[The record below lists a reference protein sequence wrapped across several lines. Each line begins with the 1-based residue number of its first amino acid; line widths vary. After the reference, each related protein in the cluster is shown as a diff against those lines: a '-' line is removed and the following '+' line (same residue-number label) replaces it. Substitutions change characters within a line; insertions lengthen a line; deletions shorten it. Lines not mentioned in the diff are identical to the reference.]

1 LEAGAVRADAPGSSR
16 SQSIRTLP
24 GYGRTIAVP
33 EPASAPMLS
42 AEDGSS
48 QRSVV
53 RPAGSER
60 HRRDR
65 ELFLR
70 LKEQDDRHARE
81 ELVERFMGLARQV
94 AVRYRRQSEPLEDV
108 MQVAA
113 LGLLKAIDR
122 FDPDRG
128 IAFSSFAVPTM
139 LGEVKRHFRDKSWT
153 VRPPRDLQELTL
165 RVEQATSELASS
177 LGRSPSVPELAEH
190 LSVSDEDVLEA
201 LEAGRARSATSLSAP
216 RGDEEDGATLGD
228 LLGDHEDGFDR
239 AEDRATLAILFNE
252 LTPRERTILTLR
264 FRQDM
269 TQAEIGEIVGVSQM
283 QVSRIIRAAI
293 DRLRMAAQRRA

>member
-1 LEAGAVRADAPGSSR
+1 MTMLAADIDDANAASGRASDR
-16 SQSIRTLP
+16 
-24 GYGRTIAVP
+24 
-33 EPASAPMLS
+33 AS
-42 AEDGSS
+42 GT
-48 QRSVV
+48 
-53 RPAGSER
+53 ER

-70 LKEQDDRHARE
+70 LKERGDQHARE

-165 RVEQATSELASS
+165 RVEQATSQLSSS
-177 LGRSPSVPELAEH
+177 LGRAPSVAELSEH
-190 LSVSDEDVLEA
+190 LGQSDEDVLEA
-201 LEAGRARSATSLSAP
+201 LEAGRARTATSLSAP
-216 RGDEEDGATLGD
+216 RGDEEDGGTLGD
-228 LLGDHEDGFDR
+228 LLGDEEDGFER
-239 AEDRATLAILFNE
+239 AEERATLAVLFAE
-252 LTPRERTILTLR
+252 LTPRERTVLTLR
-264 FRQDM
+264 FKQDM

-283 QVSRIIRAAI
+283 QVSRIIRSSLE
-293 DRLRMAAQRRA
+293 RLRMAAQRRT

>member
-1 LEAGAVRADAPGSSR
+1 MTLVAETELTEYDAPR
-16 SQSIRTLP
+16 
-24 GYGRTIAVP
+24 
-33 EPASAPMLS
+33 AS
-42 AEDGSS
+42 G
-48 QRSVV
+48 
-53 RPAGSER
+53 GER

-65 ELFLR
+65 ELFVR
-70 LKEQDDRHARE
+70 LKEHGDQHARE

-94 AVRYRRQSEPLEDV
+94 ALRYRRQSEPLEDV
-108 MQVAA
+108 MQVAS

-122 FDPDRG
+122 FDPERG

-165 RVEQATSELASS
+165 RVEQATAQLSS
-177 LGRSPSVPELAEH
+177 QLGRSPSVAELSEH
-190 LSVSDEDVLEA
+190 LGVGDEEILEA

-216 RGDEEDGATLGD
+216 RGDAEDGSTLADVIGDEEDGFL
-228 LLGDHEDGFDR
+228 R
-239 AEDRATLAILFNE
+239 AEERATLATLFAE
-252 LTPRERTILTLR
+252 LSPRERTVLTLR

-283 QVSRIIRAAI
+283 QVSRIIRSSI
-293 DRLRMAAQRRA
+293 EKLRIAAQRRS

>member
-1 LEAGAVRADAPGSSR
+1 MTLVADTELTKFDPPRISG
-16 SQSIRTLP
+16 T
-24 GYGRTIAVP
+24 
-33 EPASAPMLS
+33 
-42 AEDGSS
+42 
-48 QRSVV
+48 
-53 RPAGSER
+53 ER

-70 LKEQDDRHARE
+70 LKQHGDQHARE

-122 FDPDRG
+122 FDADRG

-165 RVEQATSELASS
+165 RVEQATSALASQ
-177 LGRSPSVPELAEH
+177 LGRSPSVPELSQH
-190 LSVSDEDVLEA
+190 LDVGDEEILEA

-216 RGDEEDGATLGD
+216 RGDPDDGATLGD
-228 LLGDHEDGFDR
+228 VLGDEEDGFER
-239 AEDRATLAILFNE
+239 AEERATLATLFAE
-252 LTPRERTILTLR
+252 LTPRERVVLTLR
-264 FRQDM
+264 FREDM
-269 TQAEIGEIVGVSQM
+269 TQAEIGQIVGVSQM
-283 QVSRIIRAAI
+283 QVSRIIRSSI
-293 DRLRMAAQRRA
+293 ERLRIAAQRRS

>member
-1 LEAGAVRADAPGSSR
+1 MTLASEPEADGRPNARA
-16 SQSIRTLP
+16 
-24 GYGRTIAVP
+24 
-33 EPASAPMLS
+33 
-42 AEDGSS
+42 
-48 QRSVV
+48 
-53 RPAGSER
+53 AGSER

-65 ELFLR
+65 ELFMR
-70 LKEQDDRHARE
+70 LKEHGDQHARE

-165 RVEQATSELASS
+165 RVEQATTQLASS
-177 LGRSPSVPELAEH
+177 LGRSPSVAELAEH

-216 RGDEEDGATLGD
+216 RGDEEDGTTLGD
-228 LLGDHEDGFDR
+228 LLGDEEDGFDR
-239 AEDRATLAILFNE
+239 AEERATLAVLFNE
-252 LTPRERTILTLR
+252 LTPRERTVLTLR

-283 QVSRIIRAAI
+283 QVSRIIRSAI
-293 DRLRMAAQRRA
+293 DRLRMAAQRRS

>member
-1 LEAGAVRADAPGSSR
+1 MTMVADSELSEYEASRTGGA
-16 SQSIRTLP
+16 
-24 GYGRTIAVP
+24 
-33 EPASAPMLS
+33 
-42 AEDGSS
+42 
-48 QRSVV
+48 
-53 RPAGSER
+53 ER

-65 ELFLR
+65 ELFVR
-70 LKEQDDRHARE
+70 LKERGDQRARE

-108 MQVAA
+108 MQVAS

-122 FDPDRG
+122 FDPERG

-165 RVEQATSELASS
+165 RVEQATAQLSS
-177 LGRSPSVPELAEH
+177 QLGRSPSVAELSEH
-190 LSVSDEDVLEA
+190 LSVGDEEILEA

-216 RGDEEDGATLGD
+216 RGDAEDGSTLADVIGDEEDGFL
-228 LLGDHEDGFDR
+228 R
-239 AEDRATLAILFNE
+239 AEERATLATLFAE
-252 LTPRERTILTLR
+252 LSPRERTVLTLR

-283 QVSRIIRAAI
+283 QVSRIIRSSI
-293 DRLRMAAQRRA
+293 EKLRIAAQRRS

>member
-1 LEAGAVRADAPGSSR
+1 MTLGPDTESSGRPPLRAV
-16 SQSIRTLP
+16 
-24 GYGRTIAVP
+24 
-33 EPASAPMLS
+33 
-42 AEDGSS
+42 
-48 QRSVV
+48 
-53 RPAGSER
+53 GSER

-65 ELFLR
+65 ELFMR
-70 LKEQDDRHARE
+70 LKEDSDQHARE

-165 RVEQATSELASS
+165 RVEQATTQLASS
-177 LGRSPSVPELAEH
+177 LGRSPSVAEIAEQ

-201 LEAGRARSATSLSAP
+201 LEAGRARSATSLSTP
-216 RGDEEDGATLGD
+216 RGDAEDGTTLGD
-228 LLGDHEDGFDR
+228 LLGDEEDGFDR
-239 AEDRATLAILFNE
+239 AEDRATLAVLFNE
-252 LTPRERTILTLR
+252 ITPRERTVLTLR

-283 QVSRIIRAAI
+283 QVSRIIRSSI
-293 DRLRMAAQRRA
+293 DRLRMAAQRRS

>member
-1 LEAGAVRADAPGSSR
+1 MSLVAEPE
-16 SQSIRTLP
+16 LP
-24 GYGRTIAVP
+24 
-33 EPASAPMLS
+33 E
-42 AEDGSS
+42 
-48 QRSVV
+48 
-53 RPAGSER
+53 RPAPRVSGTER

-65 ELFLR
+65 ELFVR
-70 LKEQDDRHARE
+70 LKEHDDQHARE

-94 AVRYRRQSEPLEDV
+94 ALRYRRQSEPLEDV

-165 RVEQATSELASS
+165 RVEQATTLLSTQLS
-177 LGRSPSVPELAEH
+177 RSPSVAELSEH
-190 LSVSDEDVLEA
+190 LGVGDEEILEA

-216 RGDEEDGATLGD
+216 RGDAEDGSTLGD
-228 LLGDHEDGFDR
+228 LLGDEEDGFAR
-239 AEDRATLAILFNE
+239 AEERATLAKLFTE
-252 LTPRERTILTLR
+252 LAPRERTVLTLR

-283 QVSRIIRAAI
+283 QVSRIIRSSI
-293 DRLRMAAQRRA
+293 ERLRIAAQRRS

>member
-1 LEAGAVRADAPGSSR
+1 MTLVADTDSPEKDVPDDAPG
-16 SQSIRTLP
+16 
-24 GYGRTIAVP
+24 
-33 EPASAPMLS
+33 
-42 AEDGSS
+42 
-48 QRSVV
+48 
-53 RPAGSER
+53 RPLGSER

-70 LKEQDDRHARE
+70 LKEHDDQHARE

-108 MQVAA
+108 MQVAS

-165 RVEQATSELASS
+165 RVEQATTQLSSS
-177 LGRSPSVPELAEH
+177 LVTSSRGKSCTLPRV
-190 LSVSDEDVLEA
+190 
-201 LEAGRARSATSLSAP
+201 AG
-216 RGDEEDGATLGD
+216 
-228 LLGDHEDGFDR
+228 
-239 AEDRATLAILFNE
+239 N
-252 LTPRERTILTLR
+252 
-264 FRQDM
+264 
-269 TQAEIGEIVGVSQM
+269 
-283 QVSRIIRAAI
+283 
-293 DRLRMAAQRRA
+293 

>member
-1 LEAGAVRADAPGSSR
+1 MSLVAESELSERGPAPRVSG
-16 SQSIRTLP
+16 T
-24 GYGRTIAVP
+24 
-33 EPASAPMLS
+33 
-42 AEDGSS
+42 
-48 QRSVV
+48 
-53 RPAGSER
+53 ER

-65 ELFLR
+65 ELFVR
-70 LKEQDDRHARE
+70 LMEHDDQQARE

-94 AVRYRRQSEPLEDV
+94 ALRYRRQSEPLDDV

-165 RVEQATSELASS
+165 RVEQATTLLSTQLS
-177 LGRSPSVPELAEH
+177 RSPSVAELSEH
-190 LSVSDEDVLEA
+190 LGVGDEEILEA

-216 RGDEEDGATLGD
+216 RGDTEDGNTLGD
-228 LLGDHEDGFDR
+228 LLGDEEDGFER
-239 AEDRATLAILFNE
+239 AEERATLAKLFTE
-252 LTPRERTILTLR
+252 LSPRERTVLTLR

-283 QVSRIIRAAI
+283 QVSRIIRSSI
-293 DRLRMAAQRRA
+293 ERLRIAAQRRS

>member
-1 LEAGAVRADAPGSSR
+1 MTLGPESETSGQPHLRAV
-16 SQSIRTLP
+16 
-24 GYGRTIAVP
+24 
-33 EPASAPMLS
+33 
-42 AEDGSS
+42 
-48 QRSVV
+48 
-53 RPAGSER
+53 GSER

-65 ELFLR
+65 ELFVR
-70 LKEQDDRHARE
+70 LKEHGDQHARE

-165 RVEQATSELASS
+165 RVEQAATQLASS
-177 LGRSPSVPELAEH
+177 FGRSPSVVEIAEH

-216 RGDEEDGATLGD
+216 RGDEEDGTTLGD
-228 LLGDHEDGFDR
+228 LLGDQEDGFDR
-239 AEDRATLAILFNE
+239 AEDRATLAVLFNE
-252 LTPRERTILTLR
+252 LTPRERTVLTLR

-269 TQAEIGEIVGVSQM
+269 TQAEIGEVVGVSQM
-283 QVSRIIRAAI
+283 QVSRIIRSSI
-293 DRLRMAAQRRA
+293 DRLRMAAQRRS

>member
-1 LEAGAVRADAPGSSR
+1 MPLVADTDSSEKDVPDNAPG
-16 SQSIRTLP
+16 
-24 GYGRTIAVP
+24 
-33 EPASAPMLS
+33 
-42 AEDGSS
+42 
-48 QRSVV
+48 
-53 RPAGSER
+53 RPLGTER

-70 LKEQDDRHARE
+70 LKEHDDQHARE

-108 MQVAA
+108 MQVAS

-165 RVEQATSELASS
+165 RVEQATTQLSS
-177 LGRSPSVPELAEH
+177 ALSRAPSVTELSEH
-190 LSVSDEDVLEA
+190 LGVNDEDILEA

-216 RGDEEDGATLGD
+216 RGDEDDGSTLGD
-228 LLGDHEDGFDR
+228 MLGDDEDGFAR
-239 AEDRATLAILFNE
+239 AEDRATLAVLFAE
-252 LTPRERTILTLR
+252 LTPRERTVLTLR
-264 FRQDM
+264 FKQDM

-283 QVSRIIRAAI
+283 QVSRIIRGSI
-293 DRLRMAAQRRA
+293 ERLRIAAQRRT

>member
-1 LEAGAVRADAPGSSR
+1 MSVATE
-16 SQSIRTLP
+16 
-24 GYGRTIAVP
+24 P
-33 EPASAPMLS
+33 EPT
-42 AEDGSS
+42 E
-48 QRSVV
+48 
-53 RPAGSER
+53 RPPARAGGTER

-70 LKEQDDRHARE
+70 LKEHGDQAARE

-165 RVEQATSELASS
+165 RVEQATTQLSTT
-177 LGRSPSVPELAEH
+177 LGRSPSVGELAEH
-190 LSVSDEDVLEA
+190 LSVSDEEILEA
-201 LEAGRARSATSLSAP
+201 LEAGRARGATSLSAP
-216 RGDEEDGATLGD
+216 RGDAEDGTTLGD
-228 LLGDHEDGFDR
+228 LLGDEEDGFER
-239 AEDRATLAILFNE
+239 AEERATLAVLFAE
-252 LTPRERTILTLR
+252 LTPREQKVLTLR
-264 FRQDM
+264 FREDM

-283 QVSRIIRAAI
+283 QVSRIIRSSI
-293 DRLRMAAQRRA
+293 ERLRVAAQRRS